1 MPDFTFQ
8 TPDGPQQITVSE
20 LVVAGWTGRN
30 TEAVQHHI
38 EELAALGVPAPSQ
51 VPLYYRVGAELL
63 TQAPAISVLGADT
76 SGEAEP
82 LLICDATGT
91 LWLGLAS
98 DHTDRALETLSVAK
112 SKQVCP
118 KPVARDLWRFDTVLP
133 YLDDL
138 ILHSDILEH
147 EEEDSK
153 RYQSGTLGAIRPLTD
168 LMQGLPGGRLAP
180 GKAMLCGTLPAI
192 GGIRRANTFSMML
205 QDPKSGR
212 TLTHAYKTTE
222 LPVIS

>member
-133 YLDDL
+133 EVVLLFRPDCSPVKVDQGFFSGCHSHGFGLVGMDL
-138 ILHSDILEH
+138 IRGQDAMG
-147 EEEDSK
+147 
-153 RYQSGTLGAIRPLTD
+153 RVGPLGIV
-168 LMQGLPGGRLAP
+168 
-180 GKAMLCGTLPAI
+180 I
-192 GGIRRANTFSMML
+192 GQPFSNVASSL
-205 QDPKSGR
+205 
-212 TLTHAYKTTE
+212 
-222 LPVIS
+222 